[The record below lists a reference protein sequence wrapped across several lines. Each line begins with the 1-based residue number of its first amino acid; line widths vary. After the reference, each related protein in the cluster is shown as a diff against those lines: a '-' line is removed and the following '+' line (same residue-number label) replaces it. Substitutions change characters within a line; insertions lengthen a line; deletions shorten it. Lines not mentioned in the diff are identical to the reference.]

1 MNNTTTSSTID
12 SSSAVWAVNPDGTLR
27 SISAHHADHEMKA
40 ASHIKLILAERLSA
54 MVKAGTIDPTLSVTL
69 QQGMLGNDPGRS
81 SPAAVGMRVPLLE
94 AVDNA
99 LRYSSNTDTNLMI
112 HAMYKPLFDEGK
124 KQFPQDAT
132 KAEQY
137 AFDAITADLRAHG
150 YPKTRLNNFLNLHE
164 DHQSER
170 WKNQQNTNITT
181 SNDVGVAMQRLW
193 DKDTTIIDKTAT
205 KALRDAKEKLDP
217 ASLGEK
223 ISGTSIVKAHAGRYK
238 FGDTEYI
245 SVGFLNGNGGE
256 PLSTFQPFL
265 DEAYKE
271 IEKDQKNLALKPLP
285 VPTQSAIAPTAPAQ
299 PEPAPIAQ
307 NQTPTPQTPTAL
319 PSSLMAELESVTQ
332 PLLQFM
338 QPVIS
343 FAQPILRHLEPI
355 FHNVMSATRS
365 LFTPNTS
372 QASNTPTP
380 PSVPTQATIPN
391 TEMEIAS
398 TPLTPMQTP
407 ALKPSDITIA
417 QR

>member
-1 MNNTTTSSTID
+1 MYNSLMSNTPPSSSID
-12 SSSAVWAVNPDGTLR
+12 RSSAVWAVNPDGTLR
-27 SISAHHADHEMKA
+27 SIHTHHADHEMKA

-54 MVKAGTIDPTLSVTL
+54 MVKEGTIDPKLSVTV
-69 QQGMLGNDPGRS
+69 QHGMLGNDPGRS
-81 SPAAVGMRVPLLE
+81 SPVDVGMSVPLLE

-112 HAMYKPLFDEGK
+112 QAMYKPLFDEGK
-124 KQFPQDAT
+124 KQFPHDAT

-170 WKNQQNTNITT
+170 WKDQQNTNVTT

-193 DKDTTIIDKTAT
+193 DKDSNVIDKTAT
-205 KALRDAKEKLDP
+205 NALQNAKEKLDP
-217 ASLGEK
+217 TSLGEK

-238 FGDTEYI
+238 RGDTEYI

-271 IEKDQKNLALKPLP
+271 IEKDKKNLALKQLPEPKQEAP
-285 VPTQSAIAPTAPAQ
+285 VPT
-299 PEPAPIAQ
+299 APIPEA
-307 NQTPTPQTPTAL
+307 QTPTQPAPMKLPTSPL
-319 PSSLMAELESVTQ
+319 VGLESVTQ
-332 PLLQFM
+332 PLMQFM

-343 FAQPILRHLEPI
+343 FAQPILRYLEPI

-365 LFTPNTS
+365 LFTQNT
-372 QASNTPTP
+372 QQTSNTRTP
-380 PSVPTQATIPN
+380 PSIPIQATLPN
-391 TEMEIAS
+391 TETETAS
-398 TPLTPMQTP
+398 TQLTPMQTP
-407 ALKPSDITIA
+407 TLKPSDITIA